1 MFQKEVLRKFRI
13 LNQLNLSLLYLFL
26 SLPPLSALDAEAD
39 GHGPRPHRATSR
51 SSRSLLKLLIAT
63 RRHLLARTPR
73 TAVGVPRRRT
83 SRAVPC
89 TFSPTRSRPRLALS
103 PPLAAQTGLLPPPLL
118 PSLLHAPSRALRGIQ
133 SRRRLPFAPPIPRL
147 PWSSLLRLSSRPS
160 NPAASTPTLRWCSPT
175 RSPTP
180 QPAGTPPPPAQF
192 AAGRPSPRR
201 RPLRPSQ
208 LQPKPPRGRAH
219 PPLAFPP
226 PGPRRRR
233 PQAPESGRPKLPC
246 FKPRPGTAG

>member
-1 MFQKEVLRKFRI
+1 MATGRALAV
-13 LNQLNLSLLYLFL
+13 
-26 SLPPLSALDAEAD
+26 PPAA
-39 GHGPRPHRATSR
+39 PSR
-51 SSRSLLKLLIAT
+51 YLLKLLIAT

-83 SRAVPC
+83 SRVVRC

-118 PSLLHAPSRALRGIQ
+118 PSLLHAPSRALRGVQ
-133 SRRRLPFAPPIPRL
+133 SRRRLPFALPIPRL
-147 PWSSLLRLSSRPS
+147 PRSSLLRPSSCPTD
-160 NPAASTPTLRWCSPT
+160 PTASSLTLRWCSPT

-180 QPAGTPPPPAQF
+180 KPAGTPPPQAQS

-208 LQPKPPRGRAH
+208 PQPKPPRGRAR

-226 PGPRRRR
+226 PGPCCRR

-246 FKPRPGTAG
+246 FKPQPGTSG